1 MVVLGFVGRMD
12 DVESFLPPRN
22 GRREMQRKIALAPS
36 FGFFLPLP
44 CLAFFSTSSSS
55 SSGSKKD
62 LARTFLT
69 A

>member
-36 FGFFLPLP
+36 FGFFFFCL
-44 CLAFFSTSSSS
+44 CLALLSSLLLLLLLLSVL
-55 SSGSKKD
+55 K
-62 LARTFLT
+62 RT
-69 A
+69 

>member
-36 FGFFLPLP
+36 FGFFF
-44 CLAFFSTSSSS
+44 CLLLLALLSSL
-55 SSGSKKD
+55 
-62 LARTFLT
+62 LACLVLLLKRT
-69 A
+69 